1 MKKIF
6 LAIATVMLTAGV
18 FASCE
23 KLDLQPKSETSLM
36 EDDVFSTY
44 DGYHGFFLKLYSSMA
59 VAGQGGDGGND
70 VSWDGGRSVYLRSLY
85 WVQECPTDIVIT
97 RTGNGY
103 QIPQT
108 VSLDWT
114 TGSEFPKYLYYRA
127 YIVIAMCNEFL
138 RQSEES
144 VMQSRGVWDKCKDE
158 VGYWRAEARF
168 IRAYQYYLLC
178 DLYGS
183 VGWVDD
189 STPNGTY
196 PEQKTREEIFNYIES
211 ELLDIEDDMMPS
223 SKKVFGRAN
232 QASAWFL
239 LSKLYINCAV
249 YTGKADRYDDALKYA
264 EKVVKDAN
272 YSLAPN
278 YIENFLKD
286 NDTCNEII
294 WAIPTDDEHMQGEG
308 VTNYL
313 MKTYTSTAIFEL
325 VDYGLSANYSCNASF
340 HTAFTNKFAESD
352 QEFDGTDTWG
362 DKKMDHRALLVVG
375 GNTGIVKETWY
386 LNDAGQTVFSKDYHY
401 GATMSKW
408 RNVTKD
414 RAKVQPTKYSN
425 VAFPMFRKAD
435 AYLIAAEAILR
446 GAKGAKSDALKY
458 VNEVR
463 DRAYCDGNYY
473 DAVKNHASGK
483 LTESELTLDFL
494 LDERARE
501 LYMENWRRSDLI
513 RFGKYTKGYN
523 WDWKGI
529 NKNTKLDGGIEPV
542 GHDIDDRY
550 KLYPIPQED
559 VLYNPLIHQNPD
571 YE

>member
-1 MKKIF
+1 MKKIL
-6 LAIATVMLTAGV
+6 LAISAAFLTMGI
-18 FASCE
+18 FSSCE
-23 KLDLQPKSETSLM
+23 KLDLQPKSDTSLM
-36 EDDVFSTY
+36 EDEVFSSY

-70 VSWDGGRSVYLRSLY
+70 VSWDGGRSVYLRALY
-85 WVQECPTDIVIT
+85 WVQECPTDILIT

-103 QIPQT
+103 GMPQT
-108 VSLDWT
+108 ISLDWT
-114 TGSEFPKYLYYRA
+114 TGTEFHQYFYYRA
-127 YIVIAMCNEFL
+127 YIIIAMCNEFL

-144 VMQSRGVWDKCKDE
+144 VMQSRGVWDQCKDE

-196 PEQKTREEIFNYIES
+196 PVQKTRTEIFNYIES
-211 ELLDIEDDMMPS
+211 ELLAIEGEMMPS
-223 SKKVFGRAN
+223 GKKVFGRAN
-232 QASAWFL
+232 QASIWFL

-264 EKVVKDAN
+264 EKVITDAN

-278 YIENFLKD
+278 YIENFLRD
-286 NDTCNEII
+286 NDTCNEIL
-294 WAIPTDDEHMQGEG
+294 WAIPTDDAHMQGEG

-313 MKTYTSTAIFEL
+313 IKTYTSTAIFNL

-352 QEFDGTDTWG
+352 QEFDATDTWG

-375 GNTGIVKETWY
+375 GDTGIVKDTWY
-386 LNDAGQTVFSKDYHY
+386 QTDAGTTAFSKDYHY

-414 RAKVQPTKYSN
+414 RAKVQPTTYSN
-425 VAFPMFRKAD
+425 VAFPVFRKAD
-435 AYLIAAEAILR
+435 AYLVAAEAILR
-446 GAKGAKSDALKY
+446 GASGSKADALKY

-463 DRAYCDGNYY
+463 DRAYNEGNYY
-473 DAVKNHASGK
+473 DAVKNHASGR

-494 LDERARE
+494 IDERARE
-501 LYMENWRRSDLI
+501 FYMENWRRSDLV

-529 NKNTKLDGGIEPV
+529 NKNTTLPANTEPV
-542 GHDIDDRY
+542 GHDIDDKY
-550 KLYPIPQED
+550 QLFPIPQD
-559 VLYNPLIHQNPD
+559 DIRYNPNLSQNPD